1 MARLKKI
8 RVLSLAK
15 LQGILFAYV
24 GLLCGILYSF
34 GGFIYDLV
42 TTGSLNLGTAL
53 AFFALIGMP
62 LIFASFGFI
71 VGLILAVLYNLFSRL
86 FGGANIDLA
95 HCRGDGR
102 DEGSTHI
109 VV

>member
-1 MARLKKI
+1 MAKLKKI
-8 RVLSLAK
+8 RIFSLAK
-15 LQGILFAYV
+15 LQGILFSYV
-24 GLLCGILYSF
+24 GLLCGIFYSF
-34 GGFIYDLV
+34 GGFIYDLA

-86 FGGANIDLA
+86 FGGANIDLV
-95 HCRGDGR
+95 H
-102 DEGSTHI
+102 
-109 VV
+109 

>member
-1 MARLKKI
+1 MAKLKKI
-8 RVLSLAK
+8 RIFALAK
-15 LQGILFAYV
+15 MQGILFSYV
-24 GLLCGILYSF
+24 GLLCGIFYSF
-34 GGFIYDLV
+34 GGFIYDLA

-86 FGGANIDLA
+86 FGGADIDLA
-95 HCRGDGR
+95 H
-102 DEGSTHI
+102 
-109 VV
+109 

>member
-1 MARLKKI
+1 MAKLKKI
-8 RVLSLAK
+8 RIFSLAK
-15 LQGILFAYV
+15 LQGILFSYV
-24 GLLCGILYSF
+24 GLLCGIFYSF
-34 GGFIYDLV
+34 GGFIYDLA

-71 VGLILAVLYNLFSRL
+71 VGIILAVLYNLFSRL

-95 HCRGDGR
+95 H
-102 DEGSTHI
+102 
-109 VV
+109 

>member
-1 MARLKKI
+1 MAKLKKI
-8 RVLSLAK
+8 RIFSLAK
-15 LQGILFAYV
+15 LQSILFSYV

-34 GGFIYDLV
+34 GGFIYDLA

-71 VGLILAVLYNLFSRL
+71 VGIILAVLYNLFSRL
-86 FGGANIDLA
+86 FGGADIDLA
-95 HCRGDGR
+95 H
-102 DEGSTHI
+102 
-109 VV
+109 

>member
-1 MARLKKI
+1 MAKLKKI
-8 RVLSLAK
+8 RIFSLAK
-15 LQGILFAYV
+15 LQSILFSYV

-34 GGFIYDLV
+34 GGFIYDLA

-86 FGGANIDLA
+86 FGEANIDIA
-95 HCRGDGR
+95 N
-102 DEGSTHI
+102 
-109 VV
+109 

>member
-8 RVLSLAK
+8 RIFSLAK
-15 LQGILFAYV
+15 LQGILFSYV

-34 GGFIYDLV
+34 GGFIYDLAI
-42 TTGSLNLGTAL
+42 TGSLNLGTAL

-71 VGLILAVLYNLFSRL
+71 VGIILAVLYNLFSRL
-86 FGGANIDLA
+86 FGGANIDLV
-95 HCRGDGR
+95 H
-102 DEGSTHI
+102 
-109 VV
+109 

>member
-1 MARLKKI
+1 MAKLKKI
-8 RVLSLAK
+8 RIFSLAK
-15 LQGILFAYV
+15 LQGILFSYV

-34 GGFIYDLV
+34 GGFIYDLA

-86 FGGANIDLA
+86 FGGANIDLS
-95 HCRGDGR
+95 H
-102 DEGSTHI
+102 
-109 VV
+109 

>member
-1 MARLKKI
+1 MAKLKKI
-8 RVLSLAK
+8 RIFSLAK
-15 LQGILFAYV
+15 LQSILFSYV

-34 GGFIYDLV
+34 GGFIYDLA

-86 FGGANIDLA
+86 FGGANIDLS
-95 HCRGDGR
+95 H
-102 DEGSTHI
+102 
-109 VV
+109 

>member
-1 MARLKKI
+1 MAKLKKI
-8 RVLSLAK
+8 RIFSLAK
-15 LQGILFAYV
+15 LQSILFSYV

-34 GGFIYDLV
+34 GGFIYDLA

-71 VGLILAVLYNLFSRL
+71 VGIILAVLYNLFSRL

-95 HCRGDGR
+95 H
-102 DEGSTHI
+102 
-109 VV
+109 

>member
-1 MARLKKI
+1 MAKLKKI
-8 RVLSLAK
+8 RIFSLAK
-15 LQGILFAYV
+15 LQGILFSYV

-34 GGFIYDLV
+34 GGFIYDLA

-86 FGGANIDLA
+86 FGEANLDL
-95 HCRGDGR
+95 
-102 DEGSTHI
+102 TH
-109 VV
+109 